1 MKLNIFYCITSI
13 LLTIFFQGDLA
24 FAAGDGTGLKTSIA
38 VDLVGDA
45 NATSDSG
52 ASDKLGPREAE
63 VALYAPIDHIFDG
76 QMSFAAHNE
85 GGASLF
91 EIHEAF
97 IGSDRL
103 IPGSRFRI
111 GQYFLGIGRLNRI
124 HRHDW
129 PFISAPIVHEK
140 FFGAEGALDSGLEY
154 SLLAPLPFYLDITV
168 GVSNGFT
175 YGHTHTAGD
184 KPIKPTHYA
193 RVATFAS
200 IGDLD
205 MQPAVNFLDRQAANG
220 EDMRL
225 IGIDFTA
232 KVKSRDV
239 QKVLVQA
246 EVWQRSLKPKNAES
260 ETAIG
265 YYVYPQYGF
274 ESHILFGV
282 RYDNISVT
290 SLKDASGSAVVN
302 SESGFVPTLTYKPS
316 EFSTFRLAYD
326 IFENKQESE
335 TKKIQK
341 IEVQGTY
348 ILGAHPAHDF

>member
-1 MKLNIFYCITSI
+1 MKLINFHGVASI
-13 LLTIFFQGDLA
+13 LLAILFQTTFA
-24 FAAGDGTGLKTSIA
+24 FAAGDGTGLKTSVA

-45 NATSDSG
+45 NAKSDSG
-52 ASDKLGPREAE
+52 ASDKLAPREVEFA
-63 VALYAPIDHIFDG
+63 VYAPIDHLFDG
-76 QMSFAAHNE
+76 LMSLAAHNE
-85 GGASLF
+85 GGASFF

-111 GQYFLGIGRLNRI
+111 GKYFLGIGRLNRI

-154 SLLAPLPFYLDITV
+154 SVLAPLPFYLDVTV

-175 YGHTHTAGD
+175 YGHSHTAGE

-205 MQPAVNFLDRQAANG
+205 MQPAINFLDRQAGNG

-225 IGIDFTA
+225 IGIDYTA
-232 KVKSRDV
+232 KIKSRDI
-239 QKVLVQA
+239 QKVFFQS
-246 EVWQRSLKPKNAES
+246 EVWQRTLQPKNADS
-260 ETAIG
+260 ETTIG

-274 ESHILFGV
+274 ESHVLFGV
-282 RYDNISVT
+282 RYDYLSVT
-290 SLKDASGSAVVN
+290 SLKDASGNNIVN

-326 IFENKQESE
+326 IFENKQANE